1 MKAIPKMRNDIQ
13 KCLSSRVS
21 IVFMLYVIV
30 SVVSLLLSNIVVVK
44 NFSFFN
50 IDIGG
55 YAITITSSVIVFP
68 LIYVCSDIFSEVY
81 GYTWSRIIS
90 WLGFFMNILM
100 VVIFEVTILLPGNN
114 ETVSSAFETIL
125 GSSFGIL
132 SASLIAYMCG
142 DLFNDI
148 IFERMKRSD
157 TKKTTGRFLLRSL
170 TSSFCG
176 EIIDTG
182 VFLPMLF
189 LLTGQFGTTIRSF
202 SQLIAIVLI
211 QGTLKVIMELILSP
225 LTIFLVKRTK
235 EYESRE
241 PLPNRLS

>member
-1 MKAIPKMRNDIQ
+1 MKILFRMRNEIR

-21 IVFMLYVIV
+21 MIFVIYVILT
-30 SVVSLLLSNIVVVK
+30 VVSLLLSNIVVVK

-50 IDIGG
+50 INIGG

-68 LIYVCSDIFSEVY
+68 LIYICSDIFSEVY

-90 WLGFFMNILM
+90 WIAFFMNILM
-100 VVIFEVTILLPGNN
+100 VIIFDITILLPGNN
-114 ETVSSAFETIL
+114 EAVSSAFETIL

-148 IFERMKRSD
+148 IFERMKRRD
-157 TKKTTGRFLLRSL
+157 MKKTNGQFLIRSL

-176 EIIDTG
+176 EIVDTG

-189 LLTGQFGTTIRSF
+189 WLTGQFGTTIKSF
-202 SQLIAIVLI
+202 PQLAAIVLI
-211 QGTLKVIMELILSP
+211 QGTLKVVMELILCP
-225 LTIFLVKRTK
+225 LTIFLVKKTRA
-235 EYESRE
+235 YES
-241 PLPNRLS
+241 